1 MTAPSG
7 GNASGFRVDFGREGA
22 TLHARVSGENS
33 YDNTL
38 GYWQAVLAEVRRDR
52 PARLLLVDELA
63 GPALTVKDWDDLVHQ
78 MEGKGLE
85 GIRIAHLR
93 VHGRQK
99 LEFCEVFAR
108 RAGIDA
114 RVFEDAAEA
123 RAWLAHGG

>member
-1 MTAPSG
+1 MTDQG
-7 GNASGFRVDFGREGA
+7 GPAAIHVDFRREGG
-22 TLHARVSGENS
+22 TLVARVTGENS

-38 GYWQAVLAEVRRDR
+38 GYWQAVLAEVRRER
-52 PARLLLVDELA
+52 PEGLLLFDELV
-63 GPALTVKDWDDLVHQ
+63 GPALTVKDWDDLVHA

-93 VHGRQK
+93 PRGRER

-114 RVFEDAAEA
+114 RVFEDLAQA
-123 RAWLAHGG
+123 RAWLADGG